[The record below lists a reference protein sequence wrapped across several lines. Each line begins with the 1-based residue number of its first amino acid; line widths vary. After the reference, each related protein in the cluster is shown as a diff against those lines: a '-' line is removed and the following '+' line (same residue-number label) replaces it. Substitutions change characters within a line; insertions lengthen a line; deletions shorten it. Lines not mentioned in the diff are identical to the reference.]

1 MNVGDT
7 MDADADGELSP
18 KEQAGIKKLL
28 LQHEL

>member
-1 MNVGDT
+1 